1 MASKRVHSGSESISN
16 YFSKK
21 AKDMGKTQDEDIVH
35 AYNLIHSVISD
46 IAIFREN
53 IEKDFHDWFMDA
65 SRIGSELG
73 IVLTVPRLSGRQQH
87 RANAGPENPDPEVYY
102 SGNSILGSHGTSTK
116 PAIDFIVTIALFATL
131 QATQAPGDGSSE
143 CQNPPFIKTPFPSNI
158 VTLMDS
164 YDYLYLTVAVGGPWS
179 TLDVDGDTRTWA
191 PAGDSSCRQVTYSC
205 SYNLATQNNWLIT
218 QHINTTVNGKALS
231 QVVVRVNFSLN
242 GCPTGGSCQQS
253 FLLQMYQ
260 TRNVDPSGSINLT
273 NYAPFSGSRVT
284 VGSNPSGTVVETQ
297 DVTVQLGASGGLYLA
312 AQDTGTCVSITRL
325 TVLYYVCPQQVVNF
339 ISYPMTLA
347 DGGVCSCNPGYT
359 NIGQTCKTCP
369 PGTYKSA
376 QGSSGCLPC
385 PSNSNSSVNGSSQC
399 PCLQG
404 YYRPAGSGADS
415 GCIVARPPS
424 APQNLTMGT
433 ISATAVVLSWT
444 PPQDSGGMGTVFYT
458 VYYQALISGS
468 LRMTWGTVTTTS
480 VSVTNLLPAT
490 EYRMTVVAQ
499 NGLPGDEGNRS
510 ISIRLT
516 TQSASSTS
524 STPVIVGVVV
534 AVVALV
540 GVLLFVLL
548 LVGMLKHTSK
558 RTKSQGDAVTLSQ
571 IDQPQSVQPTY
582 TTTSGQETTILKS
595 TQHADTMYQPLSKE
609 FMSSP
614 STYAE
619 MKDLQS
625 THPIQSMQHI
635 PNADTMYQPLSK
647 EFMSSPSTY
656 AEMKHLQSTHPI
668 QSMQHAPNAD
678 TMYQPLSKEF
688 MSSPSTY
695 AEMKHLQSTQPVQ
708 SMQHTPN
715 ADTMYQ
721 PLSKEFMSS
730 PSTYAEMKHL
740 QSTQPVQSMQH
751 APNADTMY
759 LSLTN

>member
-1 MASKRVHSGSESISN
+1 MLSENVWLCVSI
-16 YFSKK
+16 
-21 AKDMGKTQDEDIVH
+21 Q
-35 AYNLIHSVISD
+35 
-46 IAIFREN
+46 
-53 IEKDFHDWFMDA
+53 
-65 SRIGSELG
+65 
-73 IVLTVPRLSGRQQH
+73 
-87 RANAGPENPDPEVYY
+87 
-102 SGNSILGSHGTSTK
+102 
-116 PAIDFIVTIALFATL
+116 IALFVTL
-131 QATQAPGDGSSE
+131 QAQAPGDGSSE
-143 CQNPPFIKTPFPSNI
+143 CQNPPFTKTPFPSNI

-191 PAGDSSCRQVTYSC
+191 PAGDTSCRQVTYSC

-242 GCPTGGSCQQS
+242 GCPPGGSCQQS

-260 TRNVDPSGSINLT
+260 TRNIDPSGSINLT

-297 DVTVQLGASGGLYLA
+297 DVTVQLGARGGLYMA
-312 AQDTGTCVSITRL
+312 AQDT
-325 TVLYYVCPQQVVNF
+325 
-339 ISYPMTLA
+339 A
-347 DGGVCSCNPGYT
+347 
-359 NIGQTCKTCP
+359 
-369 PGTYKSA
+369 
-376 QGSSGCLPC
+376 
-385 PSNSNSSVNGSSQC
+385 
-399 PCLQG
+399 
-404 YYRPAGSGADS
+404 
-415 GCIVARPPS
+415 
-424 APQNLTMGT
+424 
-433 ISATAVVLSWT
+433 
-444 PPQDSGGMGTVFYT
+444 
-458 VYYQALISGS
+458 
-468 LRMTWGTVTTTS
+468 
-480 VSVTNLLPAT
+480 
-490 EYRMTVVAQ
+490 
-499 NGLPGDEGNRS
+499 
-510 ISIRLT
+510 
-516 TQSASSTS
+516 S

-582 TTTSGQETTILKS
+582 ITTSGQETATFKS

-609 FMSSP
+609 LMSSP

-619 MKDLQS
+619 IKHLQS
-625 THPIQSMQHI
+625 THPVQSMQHI

-647 EFMSSPSTY
+647 EFMSPPSTY
-656 AEMKHLQSTHPI
+656 AEMKHLQSTH
-668 QSMQHAPNAD
+668 
-678 TMYQPLSKEF
+678 
-688 MSSPSTY
+688 
-695 AEMKHLQSTQPVQ
+695 PVQ